1 MNAYVI
7 AAIAG
12 VGGILLTLGTY
23 WLFYHAGTSQGA
35 ATAQLGTAQT
45 DLNNIKKADAIVT
58 QSVTDDD
65 LQKSLKDGTF

>member
-1 MNAYVI
+1 MSPYAI

-12 VGGILLTLGTY
+12 AGGILLALGTY
-23 WLFYHAGTSQGA
+23 WLFYHVGKSQGA

-45 DLNNIKKADAIVT
+45 DLKSIKTADAIVT
-58 QSVTDDD
+58 KSVTDDE